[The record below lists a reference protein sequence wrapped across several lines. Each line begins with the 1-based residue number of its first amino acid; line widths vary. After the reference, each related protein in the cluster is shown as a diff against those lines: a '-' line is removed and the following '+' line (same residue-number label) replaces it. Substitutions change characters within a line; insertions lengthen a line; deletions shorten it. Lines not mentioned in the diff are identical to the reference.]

1 LDVTGGKLAIDTD
14 EVLYRVLC
22 LPDDACDLD
31 DDADMAS
38 RVRLFIKDCSAK
50 QSTDQLPRV
59 LMDPVDRW
67 LDDLMNV
74 NITNGMRRRLRTPT
88 SDSAVIQLSGLD
100 VFNATSFMPP
110 LIDWQME
117 AVDLNAAL
125 SAAIK
130 EMGNQLL
137 LLRPAVFKNPF
148 DIARTGGEVKKLH
161 LQHNDDQRRKVSSP
175 QTATEDFWQPQ
186 NPWSAAQ
193 RDANPHA
200 KPGHAARVAHISPR
214 SVRNSPHESERS
226 VVAVAEADVR
236 AASDKVFA
244 SVQKRVVI
252 ATRELIAE
260 KLRRMLPP
268 QWLHPCV
275 AISGFVFKMC
285 ELEPQRRLRKEF
297 LQSDVR
303 LLLYAIYTR

>member
-1 LDVTGGKLAIDTD
+1 
-14 EVLYRVLC
+14 
-22 LPDDACDLD
+22 
-31 DDADMAS
+31 
-38 RVRLFIKDCSAK
+38 
-50 QSTDQLPRV
+50 
-59 LMDPVDRW
+59 
-67 LDDLMNV
+67 
-74 NITNGMRRRLRTPT
+74 
-88 SDSAVIQLSGLD
+88 
-100 VFNATSFMPP
+100 MPP

-130 EMGNQLL
+130 DMGNQLL

-148 DIARTGGEVKKLH
+148 DSTRMGSEVKKSH
-161 LQHNDDQRRKVSSP
+161 LQNNDDQRRKVSSP
-175 QTATEDFWQPQ
+175 QTATEDFWQPH

-193 RDANPHA
+193 RDANAHA
-200 KPGHAARVAHISPR
+200 KAHAARVTHISPR
-214 SVRNSPHESERS
+214 SGRDSPHESERS
-226 VVAVAEADVR
+226 AVAVAEADVR